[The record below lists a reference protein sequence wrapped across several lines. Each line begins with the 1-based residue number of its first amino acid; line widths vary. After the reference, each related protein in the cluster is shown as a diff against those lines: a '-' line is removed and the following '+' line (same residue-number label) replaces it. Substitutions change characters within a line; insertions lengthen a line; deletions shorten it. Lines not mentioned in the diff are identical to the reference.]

1 MTRVPIAAMFAL
13 LCSSVAAQGPQI
25 TPEQFEAQL
34 GYQGGLVTLGQIATI
49 NVPASFRFI
58 GPDGSRRL
66 LTEAWGNPSESADRV
81 LGMLIPAALSPLTK
95 DGWGIVITYDEDGY
109 VNDSGATSIDYGKLL
124 KQMQDSVLS
133 ANEERR
139 KRGFPPIRL
148 AGWAEPPTYDASSHK
163 MYWAKDLVFGTN
175 EEHTLNYNIR
185 VLGRRGVLVLNA
197 VARMDQLPVVR
208 NEARNVISAVNFSE
222 GHRYSDYLPGKDRA
236 AAYGVAGLILGAA
249 AAKAGFFKV
258 LLVGILAFK
267 KLIVAA
273 AIGLIGA
280 VRKFFR
286 RRDSDAVV
294 TQPSDKPIEPV

>member
-1 MTRVPIAAMFAL
+1 MTRVPFAAMFVL
-13 LCSSVAAQGPQI
+13 LCSSVAAQGPQT

-34 GYQGGLVTLGQIATI
+34 GYQRGLVPLGQVATI

-95 DGWGIVITYDEDGY
+95 EGWGIVITYDEDGY
-109 VNDSGATSIDYGKLL
+109 VNDSDATSIDYAKLL
-124 KQMQDSVLS
+124 KQMQDSAIS

-139 KRGFPPIRL
+139 KRGFEPVRL
-148 AGWAEPPTYDASSHK
+148 AAWAEPPTYDASSHK

-175 EEHTLNYNIR
+175 AEHTLNYNIR

-208 NEARNVISAVNFSE
+208 NEARDVISAVNFSE
-222 GHRYSDYLPGKDRA
+222 GHRYSDYLPGKDHA
-236 AAYGVAGLILGAA
+236 AAYGVAGLILGAT
-249 AAKAGFFKV
+249 AAKAGFFKI
-258 LLVGILAFK
+258 LWVGILAFK

-273 AIGLIGA
+273 VIGLIAA
-280 VRKFFR
+280 VRRLFG
-286 RRDSDAVV
+286 RRDSDVAV
-294 TQPSDKPIEPV
+294 TQPTDKPIEPV